1 MEAKVRKKSD
11 SDGQERVSHSKP
23 KQYTR
28 NLQRIFHNESNFKF
42 RHLEDFDEDKELISP
57 TESEQEDLLGLGN
70 LECVSFVTD
79 TRWASI
85 SLLKYFHEQ
94 WNAYDVWRHD
104 PMSIKL
110 RGAV

>member
-42 RHLEDFDEDKELISP
+42 RQLEDFDEDKELLSP
-57 TESEQEDLLGLGN
+57 TESEPEDLLGLGN
-70 LECVSFVTD
+70 LEFVSFATD
-79 TRWASI
+79 TRLAFLC
-85 SLLKYFHEQ
+85 SLSLT
-94 WNAYDVWRHD
+94 
-104 PMSIKL
+104 
-110 RGAV
+110 